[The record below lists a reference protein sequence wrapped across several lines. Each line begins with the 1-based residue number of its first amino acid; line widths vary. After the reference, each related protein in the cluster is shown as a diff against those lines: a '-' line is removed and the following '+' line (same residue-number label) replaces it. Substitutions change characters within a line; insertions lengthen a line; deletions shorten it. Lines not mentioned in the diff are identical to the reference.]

1 MFFNMFCDAYRDILV
16 TVLRLFRKDVAL
28 KLSSSACS
36 LSLVSAEL
44 LSEEAPHAAS
54 LGGATFISL
63 PSKRVLPREAKFES
77 TAGVCLLIPS
87 CDFVSP
93 LSRSR
98 RPSGASEPS
107 CPIDDV
113 DFFRRENDALKN
125 PKPLLLT
132 EPSSPDFLSSISGT
146 VLSPEDSTFG
156 SSDISPDGD

>member
-1 MFFNMFCDAYRDILV
+1 MFCDAYRDILV

-98 RPSGASEPS
+98 RPSGASEPYITIKS
-107 CPIDDV
+107 RGYEQIVIPPPPNPYY
-113 DFFRRENDALKN
+113 RNELKN
-125 PKPLLLT
+125 VR
-132 EPSSPDFLSSISGT
+132 DSIIYDQKRSR
-146 VLSPEDSTFG
+146 
-156 SSDISPDGD
+156 